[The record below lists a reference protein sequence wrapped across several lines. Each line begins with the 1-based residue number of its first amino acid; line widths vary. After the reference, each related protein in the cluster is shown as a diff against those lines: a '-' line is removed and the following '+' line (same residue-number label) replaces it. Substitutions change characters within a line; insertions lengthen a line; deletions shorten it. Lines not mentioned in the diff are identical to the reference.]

1 MGDHSSIDASIL
13 LGTTRASRSGNR
25 DHDIKTEEENGCT
38 KIFSPP
44 EIRQGG
50 VEARRERDATEEKGN
65 ARIRKR
71 KDRKESETGDRH
83 RPVRGAEEGREGP
96 PQTHRAKELRREEA
110 EQLKVLLLDK

>member
-44 EIRQGG
+44 EIRQRS
-50 VEARRERDATEEKGN
+50 VEARRERDATEEKRN
-65 ARIRKR
+65 AQIRKR
-71 KDRKESETGDRH
+71 KDRKEPETGDRH
-83 RPVRGAEEGREGP
+83 RAVRGAEEGREGP
-96 PQTHRAKELRREEA
+96 SPAHGAKELREKEA
-110 EQLKVLLLDK
+110 EPLMRSRY

>member
-25 DHDIKTEEENGCT
+25 DHDIKTEEENGYT

-44 EIRQGG
+44 EIRQRG

-65 ARIRKR
+65 AQIRKR
-71 KDRKESETGDRH
+71 TDRKESETGDCH
-83 RPVRGAEEGREGP
+83 RPVRGAQEGREGP
-96 PQTHRAKELRREEA
+96 SPAHGAKELREKEA
-110 EQLKVLLLDK
+110 EPLRQSRY

>member
-50 VEARRERDATEEKGN
+50 VEARRERDATEEKRH
-65 ARIRKR
+65 AQVRQER
-71 KDRKESETGDRH
+71 KDREESATGDRH

-96 PQTHRAKELRREEA
+96 SPAHGAKELCEKEA
-110 EQLKVLLLDK
+110 EPLRRSRY